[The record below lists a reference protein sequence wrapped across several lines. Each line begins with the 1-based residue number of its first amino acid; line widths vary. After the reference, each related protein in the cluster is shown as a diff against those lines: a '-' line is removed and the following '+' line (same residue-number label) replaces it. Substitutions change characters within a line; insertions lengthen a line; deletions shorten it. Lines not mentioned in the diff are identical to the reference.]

1 MTHLLAELLENA
13 TVFSPPG
20 TPVVVTGMR
29 AERRYV
35 ISITDEGI
43 GMADDRLAAA
53 NALLKRPPATGL
65 ALSRTLGLHVV
76 GNLATRYGIT
86 AQLRRSATGGITAVV
101 ALPAKV
107 LARLA
112 RPEDMADERDRYAPE
127 GPVVAVPV
135 DDEGSTES
143 AAFFDRALEAVIEA
157 PTTERPVFEPVFD
170 SQPDAGFEPVAP
182 PYDHEVD
189 LQIDARP
196 DRSYEPATAPNES
209 VVDPVI
215 EAQPVGRVAPEAL
228 VFTAEAVFVGS
239 PPAASESIDWQPA
252 FTAESRP
259 SAAGSAPT
267 PPPAPAPTPPPAPAA
282 TEHPA
287 PPPTAVPMPAP
298 AAGPVAQPT
307 GTRAGGQEIPL
318 VESTPLSRR
327 VPGAA
332 FGGTPDPA
340 AAAPRPGRADAPGC
354 ADGRAAAD
362 RPAVDRSAADVGV
375 GAEAA
380 DAGSAPV
387 PQARPA
393 ERPPARRRAAP
404 APRACARPARPA
416 PSGYPRG
423 PHRRD
428 PRRRSRR

>member
-1 MTHLLAELLENA
+1 M
-13 TVFSPPG
+13 
-20 TPVVVTGMR
+20 
-29 AERRYV
+29 
-35 ISITDEGI
+35 
-43 GMADDRLAAA
+43 
-53 NALLKRPPATGL
+53 
-65 ALSRTLGLHVV
+65 V
-76 GNLATRYGIT
+76 GNLAARYGIDV
-86 AQLRRSATGGITAVV
+86 QLRRSATGGITAVV

-135 DDEGSTES
+135 DDDGSTES

-189 LQIDARP
+189 PQIDARP
-196 DRSYEPATAPNES
+196 GRSYEPAAAPNES

-215 EAQPVGRVAPEAL
+215 EPRSRSARVAPEAL
-228 VFTAEAVFVGS
+228 VFTRRSRVRRFAAA
-239 PPAASESIDWQPA
+239 PASESIDWQPA

-332 FGGTPDPA
+332 FGGTPD
-340 AAAPRPGRADAPGC
+340 RRRGRADAPGC

-387 PQARPA
+387 PQAAPPSA
-393 ERPPARRRAAP
+393 PGSTASPARAPSVCTTCSPGTCGASARAAP
-404 APRACARPARPA
+404 A
-416 PSGYPRG
+416 
-423 PHRRD
+423 
-428 PRRRSRR
+428 